1 MGRARQ
7 GSIVIMI
14 NYIEFLKGINR
25 NEAVQ
30 LSRAK
35 LPEYKD
41 GQKMSSI
48 GPSNCVN
55 SPTDIPQPE
64 GKVYRPD

>member
-1 MGRARQ
+1 
-7 GSIVIMI
+7 MI
-14 NYIEFLKGINR
+14 NYTEFLKGINR

-30 LSRAK
+30 LSRIR

-41 GQKMSSI
+41 GQTVTPV
-48 GPSNCVN
+48 GLLNCVN
-55 SPTDIPQPE
+55 SPADIPQPE

>member
-1 MGRARQ
+1 
-7 GSIVIMI
+7 MI
-14 NYIEFLKGINR
+14 NYTEFLKGINR

-41 GQKMSSI
+41 GQKI
-48 GPSNCVN
+48 TPVGLLNCVN
-55 SPTDIPQPE
+55 SPADIPQPE